1 MPSETSFA
9 EKHATSLD
17 DFDLLTL
24 SSVAKLLH
32 CSKAHVSNVI
42 AGRVSGCA
50 PIPAI
55 HLGRRMLVRRESLL
69 TWIEHNEHAGAN
81 DNLRGATNDNLKASP
96 EQCRKSA

>member
-1 MPSETSFA
+1 MSNTSYG
-9 EKHATSLD
+9 LP

-24 SSVAKLLH
+24 REVAAALH

-42 AGRVSGCA
+42 AGHVPGCS
-50 PIPAI
+50 PIPAV

-69 TWIEHNEHAGAN
+69 TWIARNEHAN
-81 DNLRGATNDNLKASP
+81 DNLRASP

>member
-1 MPSETSFA
+1 MVDTSHA
-9 EKHATSLD
+9 EIHAASLA

-24 SSVAKLLH
+24 SEVAALLH

-42 AGRVSGCA
+42 AGRVTGCA
-50 PIPAI
+50 PIPAV

-69 TWIEHNEHAGAN
+69 AWIEHNEHA
-81 DNLRGATNDNLKASP
+81 NDNLKSSP